1 MEERR
6 GEGVIKYQYT
16 PEFVLSQ
23 FLFCF
28 NRKKMINNTA
38 HQTIRNIKEVQ
49 IILPRI
55 FVRIAVEKSSIEGST
70 KMCVNE
76 F

>member
-1 MEERR
+1 
-6 GEGVIKYQYT
+6 
-16 PEFVLSQ
+16 
-23 FLFCF
+23 
-28 NRKKMINNTA
+28 MINNTA

-55 FVRIAVEKSSIEGST
+55 FVIIAVEKFFIEGST